1 MASKSP
7 LAPKI
12 LKGAFVRLDDTGIGV
27 FPQIIVFQ
35 YNPESLTRK
44 LKPYEKPADKEGVQ
58 QDATAQAAPY
68 DPEEEMDVVIAFDA
82 MDDLEEPATHP
93 QTVVA
98 GVADRIAAVEML
110 MYPST
115 TTSLLASA
123 VGAIAG
129 ALGGAL
135 GIGGGAAPVPTNP
148 QVPVVLFAWGP
159 GRIVPVKI
167 TTFTVEEQ
175 AFNSALYPI
184 RAKVT
189 VGVKVLTDAYFT
201 SLATDSKPLTAAQS
215 IAVSAYRAA
224 TTQKKVLAAASVA
237 SSVESLLA
245 TLPF

>member
-1 MASKSP
+1 MASSSP

-12 LKGAFVRLDDTGIGV
+12 LKGAFIRLDEAGIGPV
-27 FPQIIVFQ
+27 PQVIAFQ

-44 LKPYEKPADKEGVQ
+44 LKPYEKPADKESDQ
-58 QDATAQAAPY
+58 QDPAARAAPY
-68 DPEEEMDVVIAFDA
+68 DPEEELDVVISFDA
-82 MDDLEEPATHP
+82 IDDLEEPAAHP
-93 QTVVA
+93 QTVLT
-98 GVADRIAAVEML
+98 GVADRIAALEML

-115 TTSLLASA
+115 STGLLTSA

-129 ALGGAL
+129 ALGVSAT
-135 GIGGGAAPVPTNP
+135 AEVPTAAE
-148 QVPVVLFAWGP
+148 VPVVLFAWGP

-189 VGVKVLTDAYFT
+189 VGVKVLTDDYFM
-201 SLATDSKPLTAAQS
+201 SKQRTPSDTLTPAES
-215 IAVSAYRAA
+215 IACSAYRAS
-224 TTQKKVLAAASVA
+224 TTQKKVLAAANVA
-237 SSVESLLA
+237 HGVESLLA